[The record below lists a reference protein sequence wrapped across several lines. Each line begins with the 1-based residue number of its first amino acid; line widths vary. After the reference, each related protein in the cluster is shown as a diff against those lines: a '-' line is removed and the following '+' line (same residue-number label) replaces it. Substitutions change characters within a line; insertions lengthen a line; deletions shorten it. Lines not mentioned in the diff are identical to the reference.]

1 MIKIRVAATSANL
14 GPGFDSLGI
23 ALDLYN
29 DFLFQETSG
38 GLEIIGALASEEDK
52 DNLVYTSMLKTFDI
66 IGYKPKGIKLKIE
79 SKTPVSRG
87 LGSSASCIVAGVMG
101 ANEIAGSPL
110 SQGEIFKISTEI
122 EGHPD
127 NIAPALFG
135 GLVTSIMEKDEIYY
149 NEIKIAKGLKFA
161 AIIPDSPLST
171 KSAREVLP
179 REVSYKDA
187 VENISRVSLLI
198 SALSNGR
205 FDLLKHGL
213 KDKLH
218 QPYRGQ
224 LIDGFEEV
232 LSKTYELKALGAY
245 LSGAGPT
252 IMTILKEDDV
262 VFKKEMENYLKSIN
276 YDWKVIELKLDLDGA
291 KVMDKNTYI

>member
-1 MIKIRVAATSANL
+1 MIKIRVPATSANL

-23 ALDLYN
+23 ALNLYN
-29 DFLFQETSG
+29 DFLFEETLG
-38 GLEIIGALASEEDK
+38 GLEIIGALSSEEDK
-52 DNLVYTSMLKTFDI
+52 DNLVYTSMLKTFDL

-79 SKTPVSRG
+79 SKSPVSRG

-110 SQGEIFKISTEI
+110 SQSEIFKLSTEI

-135 GLVTSIMEKDEIYY
+135 GLVVSLMEDKEIYY
-149 NEIKIAKGLKFA
+149 NEINVAEGLKFV
-161 AIIPDSPLST
+161 AIIPDFPLST

-179 REVSYKDA
+179 TEVAYKDA
-187 VENISRVSLLI
+187 VENISRVCLLI

-213 KDKLH
+213 RDNLH
-218 QPYRGQ
+218 QPYRGK
-224 LIDGFEEV
+224 LIEGFEEV
-232 LSKTYELKALGAY
+232 LSKSYELKALGGY

-252 IMTILKEDDV
+252 IMTIIKENDIT
-262 VFKKEMENYLKSIN
+262 FKENMEAYLKSIN
-276 YDWKVIELKLDLDGA
+276 YSWKVIELKLDLDGA
-291 KVMDKNTYI
+291 KIIDKNTYI